1 MEKTTQELLKEVEN
15 KKNVLEEKIKNDQQ
29 TLLKIQE
36 NFEIDLTNLKE
47 LQDMELSLRQK
58 LYDQQKNS
66 LHQSLNA
73 QSMKKILG
81 SAAPFF
87 AKIKANTISK
97 AKGIKDYIDGNYID
111 KVWLEEKYSAYKK
124 VCIEKGDEI
133 QSKEE
138 FQKIALSIKN
148 VQDEIKEL
156 SLNEII
162 TKVSKEVG
170 HAKKSISSVMENMK
184 IEEKF
189 DNFLKKKK
197 SVEKEENSNYSHM
210 EINKNS
216 TLAMWITEKNPD
228 LNGNS
233 ADLYEMYI
241 SYINLK
247 FSKHVDDLDKIC
259 YSKKSGSFTQAINR
273 YLAKQK

>member
-15 KKNVLEEKIKNDQQ
+15 KKIILEEKIKNNQQ

-36 NFEIDLTNLKE
+36 NFEIDLDNLKE
-47 LQDMELSLRQK
+47 LQAMELSLRQK
-58 LYDQQKNS
+58 IYEQQKNS

-73 QSMKKILG
+73 QSMKKLLG

-87 AKIKANTISK
+87 AKIKANTINK
-97 AKGIKDYIDGNYID
+97 AKNIKDYIDGNHID

-124 VCIEKGDEI
+124 VCIEKGEEI

-148 VQDEIKEL
+148 VQDEMKEL
-156 SLNEII
+156 NLNEII
-162 TKVSKEVG
+162 SKVSKEVG

-189 DNFLKKKK
+189 DNFLKKKTN
-197 SVEKEENSNYSHM
+197 VEKKEESNYSHM
-210 EINKNS
+210 EINKKN
-216 TLAMWITEKNPD
+216 TLAMWITEKNPN
-228 LNGNS
+228 LTSNYP
-233 ADLYEMYI
+233 DLYEMYI
-241 SYINLK
+241 SYVNLK

-273 YLAKQK
+273 YLAEQK